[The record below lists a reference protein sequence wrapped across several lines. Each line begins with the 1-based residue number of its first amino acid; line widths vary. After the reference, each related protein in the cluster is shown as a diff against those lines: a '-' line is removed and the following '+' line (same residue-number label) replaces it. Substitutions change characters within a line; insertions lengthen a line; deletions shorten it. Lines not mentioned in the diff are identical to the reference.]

1 MRLAF
6 EAVPVPSSLS
16 LPTDKPMGQK
26 RSWPFA
32 EATQIHQ
39 RRSRREDAN
48 DKPVLFQTGYGPSGL
63 PHIGTFA
70 EVARSSFVRTAYE
83 RLTGKATRLQAFSDD
98 MDGLVKV
105 PGNIPDGDRL
115 LRPHLGK
122 PLSVIPDP
130 FGCCDNFA
138 AHNNNKLQQFL
149 DAYGFDYEFKS
160 SRQAYE
166 DGEFDEGLIV
176 LLQKVDEVLQV
187 ILPTLREENR
197 DGWSPFFPICPACG
211 SVYAT
216 RVTGYHPERESLSF
230 ACDRQADGFEGCSEA
245 GELSIRGGN
254 VKMGWKVD
262 WALRWFTYDV
272 DYEMSGK
279 DLIDSVKLSS
289 RIVRVM
295 GKQPPVTMIY
305 ELFLD
310 EEGKKISKSV
320 GKGLSVDHWVDFA
333 PIESLLYYILQN
345 PQRAKRLYWDVV
357 PKAVDDYL
365 EALRRWPQVPE
376 DEREDSDL
384 WHVFAGARDVSSYNA
399 RVNFTVVNNLISA
412 LGSDDKDLLRD
423 FLLRYDSAI
432 GDFPDVLDNLVHKGL
447 NYYREQVLP
456 SKDYRDPT
464 AEESALLQQVCE
476 RLEASEVTGEDA
488 EKRLQSIPFDVA
500 KEAGIEPRSL
510 FTSFY
515 EVVLGQGRGP
525 RFGTFVLLVGKE
537 RVLQMLREKVG

>member
-1 MRLAF
+1 
-6 EAVPVPSSLS
+6 
-16 LPTDKPMGQK
+16 MGQK

-32 EATQIHQ
+32 EATQIHK
-39 RRSRREDAN
+39 RRSGKGAN

-83 RLTGKATRLQAFSDD
+83 KLTGEATRLQAFSDD

-105 PGNIPDGDRL
+105 PGNIPNGSEL
-115 LRPHLGK
+115 LGPHLGK

-130 FGCCDNFA
+130 FGCCDSFA
-138 AHNNNKLQQFL
+138 GHNNNKLQQFL

-160 SRQAYE
+160 SRQAYS
-166 DGEFDEGLIV
+166 DGEFDEGLVV
-176 LLQKVDEVLQV
+176 LLQKVEDVLQV

-197 DGWSPFFPICPACG
+197 DGWSPFFPICPSCG

-216 RVTGYHPERESLSF
+216 RVTAYHPERESLSF
-230 ACDRQADGFEGCSEA
+230 ACDRQGEGFAGCGTEA
-245 GELSIRGGN
+245 ELSIRGGN
-254 VKMGWKVD
+254 VKVGWKVD

-295 GKQPPVTMIY
+295 GKPPPVTMIY

-365 EALRRWPQVPE
+365 QALRQWPDVP
-376 DEREDSDL
+376 DEKREDTDL
-384 WHVFAGARDVSSYNA
+384 WHIFSGGVEVPTYDAS
-399 RVNFTVVNNLISA
+399 VNFTVVNNLISA

-423 FLLRYDSAI
+423 FLLRYDPAI
-432 GDFPDVLDNLVHKGL
+432 GDYPDVLADLVYKGL
-447 NYYREQVLP
+447 NYYREMVLP
-456 SKDYRDPT
+456 DKTYRDAT
-464 AEESALLQQVCE
+464 EAERALLAKVCE
-476 RLEASEVTGEDA
+476 RLEASDIEVESADQRTEA
-488 EKRLQSIPFDVA
+488 EKRLQGIPFDVA
-500 KEAGIEPRSL
+500 KEAGIEPRAL

-515 EVVLGQGRGP
+515 EVVLGQERGP
-525 RFGTFVLLVGKE
+525 RFGTFVLLVGKD
-537 RVLQMLREKVG
+537 RVLEMLREKVR